1 MPVTTVCW
9 PSWECTFI
17 WSSSHRLLVINRG
30 TDRSFTI
37 IWTAIIRSN
46 ACRTTNLWPMSPH
59 SANEISLTSTHNPSL
74 MGNHWPLSCICRRRE
89 YSGGSW
95 RGGGRSSRLGVR
107 REDGQNTAHI
117 FSHSLHNIHH
127 RTPLLWILHAE
138 EQRMH
143 AGLAFAIFNA
153 AQTTTKC
160 PLRYG
165 HGCNTHEY
173 AMRWHRVRSII
184 PLVFRIQGCSSR
196 RSTLL

>member
-1 MPVTTVCW
+1 MQNHQPLANVTVFSQWNFANIHTNPVLNGKSLTIVMHLQETNNTAVVEARREGEQTSMRREGGRTARTRDIFSAILCT
-9 PSWECTFI
+9 TFI
-17 WSSSHRLLVINRG
+17 
-30 TDRSFTI
+30 
-37 IWTAIIRSN
+37 TA
-46 ACRTTNLWPMSPH
+46 
-59 SANEISLTSTHNPSL
+59 
-74 MGNHWPLSCICRRRE
+74 
-89 YSGGSW
+89 
-95 RGGGRSSRLGVR
+95 
-107 REDGQNTAHI
+107 
-117 FSHSLHNIHH
+117 
-127 RTPLLWILHAE
+127 PLLWILHE

-184 PLVFRIQGCSSR
+184 PLVFWIQGCSSR